1 MDILFNVVDS
11 LRLVREKRPLIHH
24 ITNYVSINDCANIT
38 LGIGASPVMA
48 EDLDEVAEM
57 VSFASALVLNI
68 GMINPRKLEAMLV
81 AGKQA
86 ALQGIPIIF
95 DPVGVGATKLRMDAA
110 NRILSELQVAVI
122 RGNLSEI
129 KALLGL
135 SCDIHGVDCLSNEE
149 NSREIAQKL
158 SKRLECVVAIT
169 GRTDVVAYGSSI
181 CSIYN
186 GHPLLAGITGSGCM
200 TASLIASFC
209 SVTNDPFIGTVAGIA
224 TMGIAGEIAEQ
235 RLTPDEGLGTFR
247 MRLFDAISTMNP
259 ETLLQ
264 LIKLS

>member
-1 MDILFNVVDS
+1 MDILYNVADS
-11 LRLVREKRPLIHH
+11 LRLLREKRPLIHH

-48 EDLDEVAEM
+48 EDIDEVQEM

-68 GMINPRKLEAMLV
+68 GMLNPRKLEAMIV
-81 AGKQA
+81 AGQQA
-86 ALQGIPIIF
+86 VQKGIPIIF

-110 NRILSELQVAVI
+110 HRILTELQVTVI

-135 SCDIHGVDCLSNEE
+135 SSDMHGVDCLAEADNG
-149 NSREIAQKL
+149 REIAQKL
-158 SKRLECVVAIT
+158 SERLGCVVAIT
-169 GRTDVVAYGSSI
+169 GRTDVVAYGSRV

-186 GHPLLAGITGSGCM
+186 GHALLAGITGTGCM
-200 TASLIASFC
+200 TASLIACFC
-209 SVTNDPFIGTVAGIA
+209 SVTNDPFIGTVASIA
-224 TMGIAGEIAEQ
+224 TMGIAGELAEK
-235 RLTPDEGLGTFR
+235 RLTPNEGLGTFR
-247 MRLFDAISTMNP
+247 VRLLDAISTMNP
-259 ETLLQ
+259 ENLLQ